1 MNFDLF
7 YKDTKKCIV
16 VGDIML
22 DKYIYGSVDR
32 ISPEAPVPVLSSDD
46 SKIVLGGAAN
56 VAGNIS
62 GLNLD
67 VILIGVIGS
76 DEAGTDLLSLLAENN
91 VEFSGIRSDNRRT
104 TLKTRVIGK
113 NQQLLRI
120 DREDTNV
127 INDREEEI
135 LLKNVERS
143 LSEAD
148 YLIISDYNKG
158 VCSFSFCK
166 KIISLCNE
174 NNVKVIVDPKS
185 SDWSKYSE
193 CFLITPNFKEFK
205 DAVGCSI
212 KNDSTEIHRY
222 SNELIN
228 KYHIQNIL
236 VTRSQYGMTLVL
248 QNDTEI
254 TFDSAK
260 KEVFDV
266 SGAGDT
272 VIATL
277 ASALSVGYP
286 LKESVELSNYAAG
299 IAVSKLGTYKVT
311 LQDLSEGNDY
321 SVKWY
326 EEKVL
331 SLEELIKLVNK
342 WRTEGNTIVFTNGC
356 FDILHLGHIDYLN
369 KASKLGSKF
378 IIGVNSDDSVKR
390 LKGSS
395 RPVNNQDIRTRM
407 LASLQC
413 VDAVVVFGEDTP
425 EKLISKICPDYLV
438 KGGDYEIENIVGR
451 QYAKNVTTI
460 PFLEGFSTTE
470 LISKIKNL

>member
-62 GLNLD
+62 GLKLD

-158 VCSFSFCK
+158 NHMRRCPTYT
-166 KIISLCNE
+166 SL
-174 NNVKVIVDPKS
+174 
-185 SDWSKYSE
+185 
-193 CFLITPNFKEFK
+193 K
-205 DAVGCSI
+205 DLQKLYDG
-212 KNDSTEIHRY
+212 
-222 SNELIN
+222 IN
-228 KYHIQNIL
+228 RIL
-236 VTRSQYGMTLVL
+236 
-248 QNDTEI
+248 D
-254 TFDSAK
+254 
-260 KEVFDV
+260 
-266 SGAGDT
+266 
-272 VIATL
+272 
-277 ASALSVGYP
+277 
-286 LKESVELSNYAAG
+286 
-299 IAVSKLGTYKVT
+299 
-311 LQDLSEGNDY
+311 
-321 SVKWY
+321 
-326 EEKVL
+326 EK
-331 SLEELIKLVNK
+331 
-342 WRTEGNTIVFTNGC
+342 
-356 FDILHLGHIDYLN
+356 
-369 KASKLGSKF
+369 
-378 IIGVNSDDSVKR
+378 
-390 LKGSS
+390 
-395 RPVNNQDIRTRM
+395 
-407 LASLQC
+407 
-413 VDAVVVFGEDTP
+413 
-425 EKLISKICPDYLV
+425 
-438 KGGDYEIENIVGR
+438 
-451 QYAKNVTTI
+451 
-460 PFLEGFSTTE
+460 
-470 LISKIKNL
+470 